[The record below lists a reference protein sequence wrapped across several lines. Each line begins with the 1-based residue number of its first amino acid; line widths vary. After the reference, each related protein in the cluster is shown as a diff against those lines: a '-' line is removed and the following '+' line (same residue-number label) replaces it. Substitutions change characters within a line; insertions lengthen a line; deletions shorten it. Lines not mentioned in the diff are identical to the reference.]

1 MRVPGL
7 DPGINPRIS
16 FSSSFRRKPQIQL
29 HFAAAQSW
37 TPTFVGVTNSKTP
50 AASSPGH
57 DDIPDRHA
65 RIATHRHS
73 GESRKSSFT
82 LQPLKA
88 GPRLSS
94 G

>member
-37 TPTFVGVTNSKTP
+37 TPTFVGVTSKSEM
-50 AASSPGH
+50 AGSSP
-57 DDIPDRHA
+57 A
-65 RIATHRHS
+65 MTT
-73 GESRKSSFT
+73 F
-82 LQPLKA
+82 
-88 GPRLSS
+88 
-94 G
+94 